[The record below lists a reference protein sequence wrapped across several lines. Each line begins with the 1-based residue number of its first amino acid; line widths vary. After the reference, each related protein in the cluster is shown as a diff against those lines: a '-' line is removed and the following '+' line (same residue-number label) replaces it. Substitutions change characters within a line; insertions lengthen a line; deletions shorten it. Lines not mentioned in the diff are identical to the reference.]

1 VDVEESIDAL
11 ERWSISP
18 RTSTLAAALAARRH
32 RGLMARW
39 SADAPA
45 GRLLVVRQVR
55 AAPEGQEAVDAALDG
70 CNE

>member
-1 VDVEESIDAL
+1 
-11 ERWSISP
+11 
-18 RTSTLAAALAARRH
+18 
-32 RGLMARW
+32 MARW

-45 GRLLVVRQVR
+45 VRLLVVRQVR